1 MKKQIYNWIFRN
13 LMGWKI
19 EGSFDEQIKKSVL
32 IVMPHTSWHDFYVA
46 IICKGAL
53 GAEINWVGK
62 KELFRFPF
70 SYFFKSCGGVPLD
83 RTGGLNKVE
92 SIVNIFN
99 SKETF
104 RLGMAPEGTRKKVE
118 QLKTGFYY
126 IALKAN
132 VPIIP
137 VSLNFEKKVID
148 FGNPFYTTGDIE
160 SDLIILNKHFVD
172 AKGKIPGK
180 GYNSASNQT

>member
-1 MKKQIYNWIFRN
+1 
-13 LMGWKI
+13 
-19 EGSFDEQIKKSVL
+19 
-32 IVMPHTSWHDFYVA
+32 MPHTSWHDFYVC

-53 GAEINWVGK
+53 GIDISWVGK

-70 SYFFKSCGGVPLD
+70 GFFFKFLGGVPLD
-83 RTGGLNKVE
+83 RAGGLNKVE

-104 RLGMAPEGTRKKVE
+104 RLGMSPEGTRKKVE

-137 VSLNFEKKVID
+137 VSLNFEEKVID
-148 FGNPFYTTGDIE
+148 FGKPFYATGDIE
-160 SDLIILNKHFVD
+160 SDFKSLNKHFVN
-172 AKGKIPGK
+172 AKGKISGK
-180 GYNSASNQT
+180 GYNCTSNQTR

>member
-1 MKKQIYNWIFRN
+1 MKKQICKWVFGKI
-13 LMGWKI
+13 MGWKI
-19 EGSFDEQIKKSVL
+19 EGNFDEEIKKSIL
-32 IVMPHTSWHDFYVA
+32 IVIPHTSWHDFYVA

-53 GAEINWVGK
+53 GVEINWVGK

-70 SYFFKSCGGVPLD
+70 SYFFKFFGGVPLD

-92 SIVNIFN
+92 SIVNLFN

-104 RLGMAPEGTRKKVE
+104 RLGMSPEGTRKKVD

-126 IALKAN
+126 IALQAN

-137 VSLNFEKKVID
+137 VSLNFETKIID
-148 FGNPFYTTGDIE
+148 FGKPFFPSGNIE
-160 SDLIILNKHFVD
+160 LDFITLNKHFVN
-172 AKGKIPGK
+172 AKGKIPEN
-180 GYNSASNQT
+180 GYVAS